1 MLSTRVVR
9 ITLLLG
15 IVLTVNILSVSAA
28 PILSIEPP
36 SQGVRPGQS
45 FSLDVHITG
54 VTDLYAFQF
63 DLAFN
68 PAVLSAV
75 SITEGA
81 FLPGGGATFFIPG
94 AIDNAG
100 GTITFTA
107 DSLLGPPP
115 GASGSGI
122 FATIDFQALALGT
135 SPVTLANVILLDSSL
150 AEITPSTVDGSVT
163 VTTAM
168 PEPSTSLLLAT
179 SLIGLLGYDWWRRQ
193 QACRLGACLTSSS
206 ASVGSLVSLAITP
219 ARPATALLA
228 SFGDREGDRR
238 T

>member
-15 IVLTVNILSVSAA
+15 IVLTMNILSVSAA

-68 PAVLSAV
+68 PAVLSAG

-81 FLPGGGATFFIPG
+81 FLPSGGVTSFIPG
-94 AIDNAG
+94 TIDNTAG
-100 GTITFTA
+100 SITFTA
-107 DSLLGPPP
+107 DTLIGAIP
-115 GASGSGI
+115 GVSGSGI

-135 SPVTLANVILLDSSL
+135 SAITLSNVILLDSNL
-150 AEITPSTVDGSVT
+150 AEITVNTVDGNVSVSA
-163 VTTAM
+163 V
-168 PEPSTSLLLAT
+168 PEPSPTLLLA
-179 SLIGLLGYDWWRRQ
+179 LGLAGVLGYRWRQRV
-193 QACRLGACLTSSS
+193 QA
-206 ASVGSLVSLAITP
+206 V
-219 ARPATALLA
+219 
-228 SFGDREGDRR
+228 
-238 T
+238 